1 MGTNYANEQLTR
13 AIRNHLLD
21 VDAVPPNA
29 EMSKLA
35 CDLAQVR
42 LKELNTAGLGSET
55 IENLFAPS
63 AAFSAKVQAVD

>member
-1 MGTNYANEQLTR
+1 MATTYASERLMA
-13 AIRNHLLD
+13 AIKNHLLS

-35 CDLAQVR
+35 GDLAQVC
-42 LKELNTAGLGSET
+42 LKELGTAGLGSET

-63 AAFSAKVQAVD
+63 AFKAKAQGAD